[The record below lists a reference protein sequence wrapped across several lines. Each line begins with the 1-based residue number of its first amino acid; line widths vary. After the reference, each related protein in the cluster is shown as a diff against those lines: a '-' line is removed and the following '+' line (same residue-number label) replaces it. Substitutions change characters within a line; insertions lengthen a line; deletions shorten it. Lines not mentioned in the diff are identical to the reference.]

1 MMIKVKKQGL
11 LSEERSADMWLTS
24 FMAKNIWDKTTA
36 PAGEVTGVNGNRVE
50 VDSASRHSNVP
61 VVAPYGFISVPPVS
75 SQAVVL
81 TSVMGDVCAGVV
93 NQDTQGLEPGEI
105 MLCSAGGA
113 SILLKNDGRVLING
127 KEVGGA

>member
-1 MMIKVKKQGL
+1 MQ
-11 LSEERSADMWLTS
+11 ERGADMWITS
-24 FMAKNIWDKTTA
+24 FMAKNIGDKRSA
-36 PAGEVTGVNGNRVE
+36 PAGEVTGVRGNRVE

-61 VVAPYGFISVPPVS
+61 VATPYGLISIPPAG

-81 TSVMGDVCAGVV
+81 TADMGDVCAGVV
-93 NQDTQGLEPGEI
+93 NQNTEGLNPGEI

-113 SILLKNDGRVLING
+113 SILLRNDGTVLING